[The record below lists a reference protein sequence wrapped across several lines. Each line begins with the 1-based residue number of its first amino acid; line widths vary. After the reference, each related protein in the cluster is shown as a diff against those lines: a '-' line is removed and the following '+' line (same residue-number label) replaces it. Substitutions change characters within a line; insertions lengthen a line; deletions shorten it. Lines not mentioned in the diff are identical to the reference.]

1 MVSDRRALGDQ
12 AYCAVLWQLVT
23 QCVAELADC
32 RLRYT
37 HLMWPDEALFCLLQ
51 GLVRLVQ

>member
-1 MVSDRRALGDQ
+1 MVTGRGALGDQ

-37 HLMWPDEALFCLLQ
+37 HLMWPCDVTDRSLM
-51 GLVRLVQ
+51 